1 MTKKQMKLG
10 AFINLPGHHVASWR
24 HPASGASRAFDLEY
38 LTEIA
43 QTAERGKF
51 DMIFFADVLGQ
62 KLSGNAQ
69 SSLKLDPVIII
80 SALAAVT
87 KHIGLTA
94 TLTTTYNDPYHVA
107 RKFAAIDH
115 LSKGRAA
122 WNVVT
127 SANEGEALLF
137 GKDKHLQHASR
148 YERAEEFVE
157 VVKQLWLSIESEA
170 LVIDKEQ
177 GRYLD
182 VEKVHPVDHQGAWFK
197 VQGSLDSSTT
207 PQGHPVIVQAG
218 SSESGKELAAK
229 TAEVIFTA
237 WQTLKEAQTF
247 YRDVKGRLAKYGR
260 KPEDLK
266 IMPGV
271 FITVAKT
278 EEEALLK
285 QQQLNSY
292 ILPEVGL
299 SYLSS
304 FTNIDLSGYDVEE
317 PLPEFSSIED
327 DTNPRIRYNIIRDI
341 AKRENLQS
349 IRAIYE
355 RIAGAR
361 GHREIVGTPEQ
372 IVDQLEEW
380 FLNDGADGFNVMP
393 PHFPEGFNDI
403 VELVIP
409 ELQRRGL
416 FRTEYESYTLRGNL
430 GLSVPVVTT
439 LEKALTGA
447 STGGNV

>member
-1 MTKKQMKLG
+1 MKLG
-10 AFINLPGHHVASWR
+10 AFFNLPGHHVASWR
-24 HPASGASRAFDLEY
+24 YPSSGANRTLDLDY
-38 LTEIA
+38 LIELA

-51 DMIFFADVLGQ
+51 DMVFFADVFGQ
-62 KLSGNAQ
+62 SLLENSSSG
-69 SSLKLDPVIII
+69 LKLDPVIII

-87 KHIGLTA
+87 KNIGLTA
-94 TLTTTYNDPYHVA
+94 TLTTTYNEPFHVA
-107 RKFAAIDH
+107 RKFGAIDH

-127 SANEGEALLF
+127 SANDSESLLF
-137 GKDKHLQHASR
+137 GKEKHLQHALR
-148 YERAEEFVE
+148 YERAEEFVD
-157 VVKQLWLSIESEA
+157 VVKKLWFSIEDEA

-182 VEKVHPVDHQGAWFK
+182 IEKVHPVNHEGEWFK
-197 VQGSLDSSTT
+197 VQGTLDSPST

-218 SSESGKELAAK
+218 SSEAGKELAAK

-237 WQTLKEAQTF
+237 WQTLEEAQAF

-260 KPEDLK
+260 KHEDLK

-278 EEEALLK
+278 EEEALAK
-285 QQQLNSY
+285 QRELNSY

-299 SYLSS
+299 AYLSN
-304 FTNIDLSGYDVEE
+304 FINIDLSGYDVDA
-317 PLPEFSSIED
+317 PLPDFSTIED
-327 DTNPRIRYNIIRDI
+327 ETNPRIRYNIIRDI
-341 AKRENLQS
+341 AKRENLQT
-349 IRAIYE
+349 IREVYE

-372 IVDQLEEW
+372 IADQLEEW
-380 FLNDGADGFNVMP
+380 FLNEGADGFNIMP
-393 PHFPEGFNDI
+393 PTFPDGLNDI

-416 FRTEYESYTLRGNL
+416 FRTEYESNTLRGNL
-430 GLSVPVVTT
+430 GLSVPVHSSKKT
-439 LEKALTGA
+439 AQITGK
-447 STGGNV
+447 